1 MFERAR
7 GSSDPIPINNR
18 CAACY
23 FEVASLGS
31 SMTGSEIPKRFN
43 VRVLGDRGPT
53 LLLAHG
59 FGCDQS
65 MWRFVVNAFRE
76 HYRIVLFDYI
86 GHGDADVSTFDETRY
101 SSLHGYSED
110 LLAICDALNL
120 RDVAFV
126 GHSVSAMIGVLAA
139 IERPEVF
146 ARLILVGPSPY
157 YINEEGYQGGFTRSQ
172 LNELIEFLDEN
183 PLGWSQTMAPA
194 IMGNPNQ
201 PALSKELEASFC
213 RTNPRVAK
221 TFARAT
227 FLTDHRG
234 DLPRLRK
241 PSLILQCSQ
250 DVIAPNSV
258 GEYMHQHL
266 QDSTLVT
273 LKATGH
279 CPHLSAP
286 DETIAA
292 IGAYLNAAERH

>member
-1 MFERAR
+1 
-7 GSSDPIPINNR
+7 
-18 CAACY
+18 
-23 FEVASLGS
+23 
-31 SMTGSEIPKRFN
+31 MTDAEILKRFN

-65 MWRFVVNAFRE
+65 MWRHVVNAFQDD
-76 HYRIVLFDYI
+76 YRIVLFDYV
-86 GHGDADVSTFDETRY
+86 GHGNAEVSAFDEARY
-101 SSLHGYSED
+101 SSLQGYSED
-110 LLAICDALNL
+110 LLAICKALNL
-120 RDVAFV
+120 KDAHFV
-126 GHSVSAMIGVLAA
+126 GHSVSGMIGVLAA

-146 ARLILVGPSPY
+146 DRLVLIGPSAC
-157 YINEEGYQGGFTRSQ
+157 YINDEGYQGGFTKSQ

-213 RTNPRVAK
+213 RTDPRVAK

-227 FLTDHRG
+227 FLTDHRA

-250 DVIAPNSV
+250 DVIAPDCV
-258 GEYMHQHL
+258 GEYMHRHL

-286 DETIAA
+286 DETNAA
-292 IGAYLNAAERH
+292 IGAYLKAAERN